1 MAKIKIG
8 NILNCIFNRG
18 ALSTI
23 WSSTSAYTAGQY
35 VAYGNFF
42 YKCIKNASAGTVP
55 TNTTYW
61 VKTDLA
67 SEITSLN
74 SNLAKNSFQQKHSSY
89 ASKISGIHNGNK
101 TYATA
106 DIVGRS
112 DDGKYIAHISV
123 IGYQD
128 SQGTEQKFD
137 WLNTNNTI
145 SGLYSSFGF
154 SNYDIKDT
162 IVPLAN
168 GGIIPESLVEN
179 GVACIVHNNAIEIGR
194 FYNDNMSFGS
204 YPVANTAV
212 GRYSFEFYASF
223 Y

>member
-1 MAKIKIG
+1 M
-8 NILNCIFNRG
+8 
-18 ALSTI
+18 
-23 WSSTSAYTAGQY
+23 
-35 VAYGNFF
+35 
-42 YKCIKNASAGTVP
+42 
-55 TNTTYW
+55 
-61 VKTDLA
+61 
-67 SEITSLN
+67 
-74 SNLAKNSFQQKHSSY
+74 
-89 ASKISGIHNGNK
+89 HNGNK

-112 DDGKYIAHISV
+112 DDGKYIAHIIV
-123 IGYQD
+123 IGCQD

-137 WLNTNNTI
+137 WLNTNNVI

-154 SNYDIKDT
+154 SNYDIKDP

-168 GGIIPESLVEN
+168 SGIIPESMAAN
-179 GVACIVHNNAIEIGR
+179 GVACIVHHNTIEIGR
-194 FYNDNMSFGS
+194 FYNVEMNFGS